1 MHRDPQ
7 YVDESAPGLWCG
19 RFVALDLVGRL
30 ATVAAPL
37 GGGATPVPGSGM
49 GLPGMRDR
57 VAAAGGTLDIDPGP
71 PRFVVR
77 ATLPTE
83 EAP

>member
-7 YVDESAPGLWCG
+7 YVDEPAPGLWCG

-37 GGGATPVPGSGM
+37 GGG
-49 GLPGMRDR
+49 LPGMRDR
-57 VAAAGGTLDIDPGP
+57 VAAAGC
-71 PRFVVR
+71 
-77 ATLPTE
+77 AH
-83 EAP
+83 